1 MILNGNDAHAQGGA
15 VAAPF
20 NGWRNPKGKPAGV
33 PTIKPGAN
41 TSLGGFNLRRFLH
54 EY

>member
-1 MILNGNDAHAQGGA
+1 MTTNATTVEDRLAKLGIHLPDAQSPGA
-15 VAAPF
+15 
-20 NGWRNPKGKPAGV
+20 KPAGV